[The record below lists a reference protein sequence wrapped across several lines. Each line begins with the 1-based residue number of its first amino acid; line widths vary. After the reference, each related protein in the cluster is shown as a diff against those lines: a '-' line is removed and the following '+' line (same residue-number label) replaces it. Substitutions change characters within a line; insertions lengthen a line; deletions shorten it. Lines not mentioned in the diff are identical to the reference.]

1 MAERLHLDLSAVRS
15 EVKPAGKAERIARLR
30 AEGRCVAMVGDGIND
45 APALASADVG
55 IAMGGG
61 TDVARAASAVTLL
74 RPDLRALPDAVA
86 LARRTLVIIRQ
97 NLFWALAYNFLA
109 IPLAAFGALD
119 HFGGPMLA
127 SAAMAMSSVTVVS
140 NSLRLRRF
148 ALRRA

>member
-1 MAERLHLDLSAVRS
+1 M
-15 EVKPAGKAERIARLR
+15 
-30 AEGRCVAMVGDGIND
+30 AMVGDGIND

-97 NLFWALAYNFLA
+97 NLFWALAYNLLA
-109 IPLAAFGALD
+109 IPLAAFGVLD

-127 SAAMAMSSVTVVS
+127 SAAMAMSSVTVVT